1 MLREIGNRRGREIY
15 EANLPEY
22 FRRPQ
27 TDFALEQFI
36 RAKYEQKRY
45 MAADF
50 IPPTP
55 NADAVRKE
63 LNRLEQLHKKRPVT
77 SKSLALPT
85 GSGESSGKPQSRTTK
100 STAKVPSSP
109 TRTADIIELS
119 STVHNK
125 KSTSS
130 PPGEDLTKPSKK
142 GASESLIEVSTV
154 SAVLAEPTPTPAIQT
169 SSSAADL
176 IGLHVGPSLL
186 PGGSTLGSSPS
197 PASVGASYD
206 PAADGQT
213 RSTKESILALYAK
226 SPPMMGAACPP
237 ASKPADSGSPL
248 FGVSSPTNS
257 QRQPNL
263 NWFSTGSSSPSSALA
278 SDDLGFSSLQTAAPV
293 PGQTFAANWDS
304 TTSSS
309 AADLSAAPMRWSV
322 PGQRQQQQQ
331 QPAAFFGQN
340 PSQTASATNCGL
352 QRTAWA
358 APQDYLA
365 QIQSQLAGMQVQSSV
380 RE

>member
-1 MLREIGNRRGREIY
+1 MTQRQFERQPADRTQLIIAEILKDDDNKYCADCDAKAPRWASWNIGVLLCIRCAGIHRGLGVHISKVKSINLDSWEPHQIAMLREIGNRRGRQIY

-45 MAADF
+45 IAADF

-85 GSGESSGKPQSRTTK
+85 GSGESSGKPQSRTPK

-119 STVHNK
+119 PTAHNK

-130 PPGEDLTKPSKK
+130 PPGEDLAKPSKK
-142 GASESLIEVSTV
+142 GASESLIEVSNV
-154 SAVLAEPTPTPAIQT
+154 SAVRAEPTPTPAI
-169 SSSAADL
+169 
-176 IGLHVGPSLL
+176 
-186 PGGSTLGSSPS
+186 
-197 PASVGASYD
+197 
-206 PAADGQT
+206 
-213 RSTKESILALYAK
+213 
-226 SPPMMGAACPP
+226 
-237 ASKPADSGSPL
+237 
-248 FGVSSPTNS
+248 
-257 QRQPNL
+257 
-263 NWFSTGSSSPSSALA
+263 
-278 SDDLGFSSLQTAAPV
+278 
-293 PGQTFAANWDS
+293 QTFAANWDS
-304 TTSSS
+304 TTSTS

-340 PSQTASATNCGL
+340 PSQTASAANCSL
-352 QRTAWA
+352 QRSAWA